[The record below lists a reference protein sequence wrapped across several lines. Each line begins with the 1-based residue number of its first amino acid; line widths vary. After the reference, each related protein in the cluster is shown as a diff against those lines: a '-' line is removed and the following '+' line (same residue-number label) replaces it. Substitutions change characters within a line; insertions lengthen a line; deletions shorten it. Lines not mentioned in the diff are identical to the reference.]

1 MKIRLTN
8 QSGMLKEFDW
18 GFSWKVFFFGGFV
31 PLFRGDIK
39 SFLISTFLVFATA
52 GLYWPYFAFVY
63 NKKYVAS
70 FLEKGFY
77 PADEASRST
86 LTASGLI
93 IGIIPTN
100 PPSTSLG
107 YEAPQQ
113 TSVKQ
118 AETAPAQQPEE
129 KDNPH
134 LRYRDIFPEKCP
146 GCGTQRTE
154 GFSFCGKCGSKLEVL
169 KRQATCVACGND
181 VDDNAEKCP
190 SCGQLLVEK
199 PSPADHWKCNACGI
213 QNVAGDSFC
222 GKCGTRRGSDA
233 EQATQVSIPN
243 SVGNRLEPSNIHPAQ
258 SVPPVEPTK
267 LKNEKTASF
276 LLIAGVLC
284 AIAAFYFFT
293 QQRESQSLSVAKT
306 PATTNT
312 PTMQPVTPQTTQEE
326 EELFEEESVHII
338 FDDPEPMLVVLKGK
352 NINIR
357 SAPSTKGKVVENRS
371 NTDDGAYL
379 ADPRPIYDS
388 ASNMNWYHL
397 TYYLGDSGFGEE
409 MGALEDPRYISA
421 NFVELSTLN
430 EKGLEL
436 YQDCVIR
443 TTVDNAH
450 RKSGQWKVTALGA
463 DKPEQDTI
471 DLFSEPGKTE
481 AIVYS
486 DCDVDSQKVATLAG
500 GTPITYSHAKY
511 RYKTDGKREIWVRLL
526 SPVEGWV
533 PASYVGQWGS
543 YLFGCLEYY

>member
-1 MKIRLTN
+1 MKIHLTN

-39 SFLISTFLVFATA
+39 GFLIATFLVFATF

-77 PADEASRST
+77 PADEASRNT

-93 IGIIPTN
+93 MGMIPTN
-100 PPSTSLG
+100 PPPTSLG
-107 YEAPQQ
+107 NEAPRQING
-113 TSVKQ
+113 KQ
-118 AETAPAQQPEE
+118 AEITPVQQPEG

-146 GCGTQRTE
+146 GCGTPRAE
-154 GFSFCGKCGSKLEVL
+154 GFSFCGTCGNKLEVL
-169 KRQATCVACGND
+169 KRQAICAVCGND
-181 VDDNAEKCP
+181 VDDSAEKCP

-199 PSPADHWKCNACGI
+199 PSPAELWECKACGM
-213 QNVAGDSFC
+213 QNMVGDSFC
-222 GKCGTRRGSDA
+222 GKCGTRSGAD
-233 EQATQVSIPN
+233 EGQATQVSIPN
-243 SVGNRLEPSNIHPAQ
+243 SVGNRLEPSNSQ
-258 SVPPVEPTK
+258 ST
-267 LKNEKTASF
+267 SF
-276 LLIAGVLC
+276 LLIAVVGVLC
-284 AIAAFYFFT
+284 AIAVFYFVT
-293 QQRESQSLSVAKT
+293 QQRESQSMSVAKT
-306 PATTNT
+306 PVTTNT
-312 PTMQPVTPQTTQEE
+312 PTTQLVTPQTAQEE
-326 EELFEEESVHII
+326 EDLFEEESVHII
-338 FDDPEPMLVVLKGK
+338 FDDPEPMVVVLKGK

-357 SAPSTKGKVVENRS
+357 SAPSVKGKVVENTS
-371 NTDDGAYL
+371 NIDQGAYL

-397 TYYLGDSGFGEE
+397 TYYFGPGEFGEDIS
-409 MGALEDPRYISA
+409 ALEDSRYISA
-421 NFVELSTLN
+421 SFVELSTLN

-463 DKPEQDTI
+463 DQPEQDTI
-471 DLFSEPGKTE
+471 DLFYESGKTE
-481 AIVYS
+481 ATVYS
-486 DCDVDSQKVATLAG
+486 DSDMNSPKVATLPG

-533 PASYVGQWGS
+533 PASYVGQWGT
-543 YLFGCLEYY
+543 YLFGRLEYY